1 MNWEEKMLEAYVP
14 DFSGLSSP
22 AWAQLLSAPRER
34 IAEARAF
41 LQMNDEFDRDDFLK
55 FFAESADRGK
65 QCTALAKSFC
75 DIFAIH
81 LALKLGIPH
90 GVRFARYDHAADRI
104 VASAPLGTVRWLLDR
119 CGERRH
125 RSLDGLKPGDFEAL
139 WDFDPEVG
147 APQNEAVNQ
156 ALDMMDPVA
165 VGKLLRAFGNPG
177 IEKKAIKEIAG
188 DKAVQAFVDSIDPEK
203 YRAAKERRR
212 HEKLAFRFVRPGH
225 A

>member
-22 AWAQLLSAPRER
+22 AWAPLLSAPRER
-34 IAEARAF
+34 AADDRVF
-41 LQMNDEFDRDDFLK
+41 FQMYEEFDRDDFLK
-55 FFAESADRGK
+55 IFAESADFGK

-75 DIFAIH
+75 DAFAIH

-125 RSLDGLKPGDFEAL
+125 RPLDGLKPRDFEAL

-147 APQNEAVNQ
+147 APQSEAVNR
-156 ALDMMDPVA
+156 ALEMMDGAA

-177 IEKKAIKEIAG
+177 IEKKAIKEIAR
-188 DKAVQAFVDSIDPEK
+188 DRAAQAFADSIDPDK

-212 HEKLAFRFVRPGH
+212 HEKLVFRFARAGH